1 MDEPIEMKHVLDA
14 GARWRHMTNTIEPS
28 MCGGDAALCQLL
40 WPFFYYYYERRTFF
54 SDGSR

>member
-40 WPFFYYYYERRTFF
+40 
-54 SDGSR
+54 